1 MGDFQDLDHIDGLSI
16 SVASANLYNNNRDD
30 IVLFYFRNG
39 AEYAS
44 DYTQSKVISENIKWN
59 KSIKSK
65 KVKALIVNARNA
77 NCLTGIKGYNSLKE
91 IAEEASKLLSD
102 KQKNDEDEPKKIKP
116 SDIIFG
122 CTGTI
127 GEPFPLGKIKPSIKI
142 LVDKIKYTQNKYLW
156 IKAAMSI

>member
-44 DYTQSKVISENIKWN
+44 VYTQSKVISENIKWN

-91 IAEEASKLLSD
+91 IAEEASKLLIGKEPSEENIKNASNKAKEIASPISD
-102 KQKNDEDEPKKIKP
+102 MR
-116 SDIIFG
+116 
-122 CTGTI
+122 GTI
-127 GEPFPLGKIKPSIKI
+127 EHRKDLIEVLTRRTLS
-142 LVDKIKYTQNKYLW
+142 
-156 IKAAMSI
+156 KAVERVGV